1 MCVPS
6 SVLNGSSF
14 LHFYT
19 HKINSIAC
27 KVIKDLQNRI
37 KASCQVIKY
46 GNYEWKIPSVIIS
59 RPSFIID
66 CLEVFRKAVQSPL
79 QPHFPFILP
88 GTPPE
93 LAQLKLAVGV
103 CLPVFPRT

>member
-46 GNYEWKIPSVIIS
+46 GNYEWKIPSVIIFYEAS
-59 RPSFIID
+59 LLSYCAAFYAFQIRPFLEKRVGLIVMCYCHFSF
-66 CLEVFRKAVQSPL
+66 
-79 QPHFPFILP
+79 
-88 GTPPE
+88 
-93 LAQLKLAVGV
+93 
-103 CLPVFPRT
+103 